1 MSEKD
6 NEKLEGESGFEMEN
20 NISESIYPN
29 AEIRVEKANFSILHL
44 KRLVE
49 DRKELI
55 LAPEYQREKVW
66 DPKQKSELI
75 ESILMGIPIP
85 IIYLFETKEG
95 TKQVIDGRQRI
106 STILDFLNGKFE
118 LKNLTILHN
127 IKGCFKQLEPK
138 LQGIFEDYQI
148 SSYII
153 QPPTPERVKYDI
165 FDRVNRGGTQL
176 NNQEMRNAL
185 YQGRATELLNDLCKS
200 TAFLKA
206 TGKGIST
213 KRMKDKYVILRA
225 ISFFML
231 RKNMLTGIEFTG
243 DLHDFLAKI
252 MIFINNEIDTSKI
265 DEIKHEFIKSME
277 NVYKVLGNNAFRFNG
292 NANKRPIN
300 MALFEAI
307 SYLFTFD
314 TLTNNPDFTK
324 QKVNELK
331 SRFDKSGKFSGVV
344 DNTPGVNYRFN
355 EIENLIKEL

>member
-1 MSEKD
+1 MLKHED
-6 NEKLEGESGFEMEN
+6 DKLEGESGFEMEN

-29 AEIRVEKANFSILHL
+29 AEVRVEKANFSILHL

-55 LAPEYQREKVW
+55 LAPKYQRENVW
-66 DPKQKSELI
+66 DSKQKSELI

-85 IIYLFETKEG
+85 IIYLFETREG

-106 STILDFLNGKFE
+106 STILDFFNGKFE
-118 LKNLTILHN
+118 LKDLRILQN
-127 IKGCFKQLEPK
+127 IKGYFNKLEPK

-165 FDRVNRGGTQL
+165 FDRVNRGGTRL

-185 YQGRATELLNDLCKS
+185 YQGKATELLNDLCK
-200 TAFLKA
+200 TPAFLKA
-206 TGKGIST
+206 TDKGISP
-213 KRMKDKYVILRA
+213 KRMKDKYIILRA
-225 ISFFML
+225 VSFYML
-231 RKNMLTGIEFTG
+231 RKNMLARIEFTG
-243 DLHDFLAKI
+243 DLHDFLAKT

-265 DEIKHEFIKSME
+265 DEIKNEFIKSME
-277 NVYKVLGNNAFRFNG
+277 NTYKVLGNNAFRFNG
-292 NANKRPIN
+292 NGNKRPIN

-314 TLTNNPDFTK
+314 EVNTNPDFTK

-331 SRFDKSGKFSGVV
+331 RQFDISGKFSGVV
-344 DNTPGVNYRFN
+344 DNTPGVNYRFD
-355 EIENLIKEL
+355 EIESLIKEL

>member
-1 MSEKD
+1 MSEQD
-6 NEKLEGESGFEMEN
+6 NDKLEGESGFEMEN
-20 NISESIYPN
+20 NFSESIYPN
-29 AEIRVEKANFSILHL
+29 AEVRVEKANFSILHL

-55 LAPEYQREKVW
+55 LAPKYQREKVW
-66 DPKQKSELI
+66 NPKQKSELI

-85 IIYLFETKEG
+85 IIYLFETREG

-118 LKNLTILHN
+118 LKNLRILPN
-127 IKGCFKQLEPK
+127 TKGYFNKLEPK
-138 LQGIFEDYQI
+138 LQGVFEDYQI

-185 YQGRATELLNDLCKS
+185 YPGRATELLNDLCK
-200 TAFLKA
+200 TPAFIKA
-206 TGKGIST
+206 TDKGISS

-225 ISFFML
+225 LSFYML
-231 RKNMLTGIEFTG
+231 RKNMLAGIEFTG

-252 MIFINNEIDTSKI
+252 MIFINKEIDSSKI
-265 DEIKHEFIKSME
+265 DEIKNEFIKSMT

-292 NANKRPIN
+292 NTNKRPIN

-307 SYLFTFD
+307 TYLFMHD
-314 TLTNNPDFTK
+314 EVNNNSKFTK

-331 SRFDKSGKFSGVV
+331 VQFDQSGKFSGVV

-355 EIENLIKEL
+355 EIENLLKEL